1 MSIYSI
7 VIVILYYGVGT
18 KSLQQSNIKQL
29 PKSLILTVGV
39 ISLVNIVD
47 LSIHTVLAQSRSE
60 CEEYARNYAKRNSRD
75 HTLRGVAGGA
85 ATGALFGAIL
95 GDAGAGAGVGAI
107 VGGLEGGSRESS
119 DYRSLYNLAYDD
131 CIRGR
136 TDRRNR
142 RY

>member
-1 MSIYSI
+1 M
-7 VIVILYYGVGT
+7 YYGVGT
-18 KSLQQSNIKQL
+18 KSLQQSNIKHL

-39 ISLVNIVD
+39 IILVNIVD
-47 LSIHTVLAQSRSE
+47 FSRNTVLAQSRSE

-75 HTLRGVAGGA
+75 HTMRGVVGGA
-85 ATGALFGAIL
+85 AGGALFGAIL
-95 GDAGAGAGVGAI
+95 GDAGAGAGIGAI

-136 TDRRNR
+136 RDRR
-142 RY
+142 Y

>member
-1 MSIYSI
+1 M
-7 VIVILYYGVGT
+7 
-18 KSLQQSNIKQL
+18 QQSKIQQL
-29 PKSLILTVGV
+29 LKSLILINISFTVFF
-39 ISLVNIVD
+39 NIILLPKKAVW
-47 LSIHTVLAQSRSE
+47 AQSRAE

-85 ATGALFGAIL
+85 ATGLLFGAIL
-95 GDAGAGAGVGAI
+95 GDAGAGAGVGAV

-119 DYRSLYNLAYDD
+119 DYRSLFNLAYDD

-136 TDRRNR
+136 VNPRDYR